1 MALLVWRL
9 IFVSFEVQS
18 KFSGGF
24 KRSKLSSRSGV
35 KNIEALRLGFVRL
48 FHGNFF
54 FSVWQLTFNHIY
66 M

>member
-1 MALLVWRL
+1 MALLVWRSV
-9 IFVSFEVQS
+9 FASFEVQS

-24 KRSKLSSRSGV
+24 KKLSSRSGV

-48 FHGNFF
+48 FHHIFF
-54 FSVWQLTFNHIY
+54 FSDWQLTFNHIY